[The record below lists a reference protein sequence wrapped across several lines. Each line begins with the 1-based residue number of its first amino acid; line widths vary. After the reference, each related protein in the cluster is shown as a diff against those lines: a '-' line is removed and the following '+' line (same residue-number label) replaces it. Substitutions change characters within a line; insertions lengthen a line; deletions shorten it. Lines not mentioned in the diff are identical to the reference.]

1 MIYKRWDIVL
11 IPFPFTD
18 FSILKKR
25 PGLIISP
32 NEFNKQG
39 SDLVITFLTSKMNS
53 SKRIGDYKLQEW
65 EKSNLPKPTMSRM
78 KFATIS
84 SKIIIKK
91 IGQLQKNDIKGFV
104 GEFRSFFKYK
114 RE

>member
-1 MIYKRWDIVL
+1 MIYKKWDIVL

-32 NEFNKQG
+32 DEFNKEG
-39 SDLVITFLTSKMNS
+39 RNLIITFLTSKMNT
-53 SKRIGDYKLQEW
+53 SKRIGDYKLKEW
-65 EKSNLPKPTMSRM
+65 KKSNLPKPTMSRM

-84 SKIIIKK
+84 ANIVVKN
-91 IGQLQKNDIKGFV
+91 IGRLQKNDITGFKD
-104 GEFRSFFKYK
+104 EFRSFFKFLT
-114 RE
+114 